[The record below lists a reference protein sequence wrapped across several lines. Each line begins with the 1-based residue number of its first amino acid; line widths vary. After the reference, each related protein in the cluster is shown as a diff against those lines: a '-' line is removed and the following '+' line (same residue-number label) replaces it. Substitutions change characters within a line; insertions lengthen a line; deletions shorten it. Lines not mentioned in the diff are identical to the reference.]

1 MYIDV
6 RSADQRLYVCG
17 DDGRVLASY
26 PVSTASKGLGEAVGS
41 GQTPRGRHYV
51 RARIGEGLPL
61 NAVLKGRRWTG
72 EIYTEA
78 LGKAYPG
85 RDWILTRVLWL
96 CGLEPG
102 FNRGGT
108 VDTFRRYIYIH
119 GTPELEALGTPAS
132 HGCVRMDSRDLL
144 DLFHRAVPGTLV
156 RIDPPAVAAA
166 ATASTRLDEDKA

>member
-6 RSADQRLYVCG
+6 RSTDQRLFLRG
-17 DDGRVLASY
+17 DDERILASY
-26 PVSTASKGLGEAVGS
+26 PVSTASKGLGEAMDS
-41 GQTPRGRHYV
+41 GQTPRGRHYI

-78 LGKAYPG
+78 LGQVYPG
-85 RDWILTRVLWL
+85 RDWILTRILWL

-102 FNRGGT
+102 FNRGGR

-119 GTPELEALGTPAS
+119 GTPELERLGTPAS

-144 DLFHRAVPGTLV
+144 ALFSQARVGTPVGIDVPEGGGG
-156 RIDPPAVAAA
+156 AA
-166 ATASTRLDEDKA
+166 SMGSEPKR